1 MEEKNLNFI
10 KEFIEGKMPVNE
22 FKEYFFNNKSMQ
34 NLVSTENPAM
44 VEKYG
49 GTLNFML
56 HMNWNSPIK
65 VVELTY
71 VLDSL
76 LIKNGIKFQRSEKY
90 SKAASF
96 YYNLLPAW
104 IGEDAEDYV
113 IDEIIEKAPK
123 GLTKVELKKWVKE
136 RISET
141 FRCEKSKPRWAQGGE
156 WPRMPDGRFMIFRS
170 QKKDGELVT
179 YTFVNPDTGEEVKI
193 EEYY

>member
-1 MEEKNLNFI
+1 MENNLLIIKKFVEGEMSKQDFKNS
-10 KEFIEGKMPVNE
+10 
-22 FKEYFFNNKSMQ
+22 FFENTNLQ
-34 NLVSTENPAM
+34 NMISTYNPAM
-44 VEKYG
+44 SEKYG
-49 GTLNFML
+49 GTLNLMKGI
-56 HMNWNSPIK
+56 NWDNPIRLREIQLIM
-65 VVELTY
+65 ELFLMRKGVTCTST
-71 VLDSL
+71 D
-76 LIKNGIKFQRSEKY
+76 KY
-90 SKAASF
+90 QKDASTF
-96 YYNLLPAW
+96 YNLLPAW

>member
-1 MEEKNLNFI
+1 MKSQYLNLI
-10 KEFIEGKMPVNE
+10 KDFVEGTFSVE
-22 FKEYFFNNKSMQ
+22 DFKLKFFSDRE
-34 NLVSTENPAM
+34 LRSLISSFEPAM
-44 VEKYG
+44 TEKDG
-49 GTLNFML
+49 GTLNYML
-56 HMNWNSPIK
+56 HMNWENPLKIYK
-65 VVELTY
+65 MHVIMTI
-71 VLDSL
+71 L
-76 LIKNGIKFQRSEKY
+76 LMENHIKFKETEKY

-123 GLTKVELKKWVKE
+123 GLTKAELKKWVKE

-141 FRCEKSKPRWAQGGE
+141 FRCEKNKPRWAQGGE

-170 QKKDGELVT
+170 QKRDGELVT
-179 YTFVNPDTGEEVKI
+179 YTFVNPDTGEEVKV